1 MIDYFFIACS
11 AMLALCFIFFLVGL
25 LYVTFRTR
33 SPRLAR
39 LSVEG
44 ISNGYKISSKDFILG
59 MIDMGY
65 PNEMNLLH
73 VAAYYGEKNLVK
85 QLLKNDYC
93 DVNR

>member
-1 MIDYFFIACS
+1 MLDYFFIACS

-44 ISNGYKISSKDFILG
+44 ISQPCKIKDNCVLG

-65 PNEMNLLH
+65 PSEINLLH

-85 QLLKNDYC
+85 QLLKSDYC
-93 DVNR
+93 HVNR

>member
-1 MIDYFFIACS
+1 M
-11 AMLALCFIFFLVGL
+11 
-25 LYVTFRTR
+25 
-33 SPRLAR
+33 
-39 LSVEG
+39 
-44 ISNGYKISSKDFILG
+44 KDFCVLG

>member
-1 MIDYFFIACS
+1 MLDYFFIACS

-25 LYVTFRTR
+25 LYVIFRTR

-44 ISNGYKISSKDFILG
+44 ISTDRKMKDFCVLG